1 MDGYE
6 IFISILS
13 FSVFDHP
20 LSTQVHTLMS
30 SDSSFTKMNKPFGV
44 FFSQG
49 TDRWLTV
56 CIYSLVYA
64 CPIGN
69 RMRLERWRGR
79 GP

>member
-1 MDGYE
+1 MYGYE
-6 IFISILS
+6 ILISIS

-64 CPIGN
+64 CPIDN